1 MCRRRIRDA
10 AALAGALAL
19 AACSRGYD
27 NPIVLGTLAAA
38 EAVSGEDSI
47 SRAEENRLN
56 AENQTNVARFRT
68 LCAGI
73 DARLADIAALRPHAP
88 EIARLTS
95 AIGEQILSADGKAC
109 AGFHAESTGAFRAA
123 YRLYFGAAVESMSER
138 SWIAEN
144 GGTPRQLSD
153 RLHYGVMNAI
163 LRLRA
168 AGHAYDIYHVGSER
182 VTGFTC
188 ADLKRQAAW
197 AATCR

>member
-1 MCRRRIRDA
+1 MCRRRIRAA

-38 EAVSGEDSI
+38 EAVSGEDRI

-73 DARLADIAALRPHAP
+73 DTRLSDLPVLKANAP
-88 EIARLTS
+88 EVARLTR
-95 AIGEQILSADGKAC
+95 AIGEQILAADGKAC
-109 AGFHAESTGAFRAA
+109 AGFHAESMGAFPDA

-138 SWIAEN
+138 SWIAEH
-144 GGTPRQLSD
+144 GGTPKQLSD

-168 AGHAYDIYHVGSER
+168 AGHATDIYHVGSER
-182 VTGFTC
+182 VTGYTC
-188 ADLKRQAAW
+188 ADLKREAPS